1 MGIFVFTPYGKGEVM
16 GTRND
21 GIVIVQLRT
30 SQDKPYVGYFHLTQ
44 VRQMDSEANEG
55 MKRSVGLMTLDND
68 MLQSHT
74 SLAGG
79 AGGGEGGKKSK
90 RGMEEREVLGGIP
103 FQAQRGRCCERP
115 FADMT
120 NIE

>member
-1 MGIFVFTPYGKGEVM
+1 M

-21 GIVIVQLRT
+21 GIVIVKLRT

-103 FQAQRGRCCERP
+103 FQVQRGRCCERP